1 VKVNVAQAD
10 QERDP
15 GLETAGSWRMLVKR
29 GAQMTSCLPTILVT
43 LIVLVPLAA
52 CSNLPTLPDKPS
64 SYHLGVGDELEIKVL
79 GANELTGKYS
89 VQVDGTINIL
99 MIGEV
104 PAANLTPAQLEN
116 EIDKKLVAGQYL
128 KQPQVAVVVL
138 EYRPYFIMGE
148 VPGQGAYPYVPGMKV
163 LTAAAA
169 AGGYTRRANQ
179 DYVIIT
185 RNGKDYR
192 ADPMTPIQPGDII
205 NVP

>member
-1 VKVNVAQAD
+1 
-10 QERDP
+10 
-15 GLETAGSWRMLVKR
+15 
-29 GAQMTSCLPTILVT
+29 MTSCLRPILVT

-52 CSNLPTLPDKPS
+52 CSNLPTLPNQPA
-64 SYHLGVGDELEIKVL
+64 SYRLGAGDELTIKVL
-79 GANELTGKYS
+79 GADELTGQYS
-89 VQVDGTINIL
+89 VQDDGTIKML
-99 MIGEV
+99 MIGNV

-128 KQPQVAVVVL
+128 KQPQVTVTL
-138 EYRPYFIMGE
+138 SEYRPYFIMGE

-169 AGGYTRRANQ
+169 AGGYTKRATQ

-205 NVP
+205 HVPASALESIL